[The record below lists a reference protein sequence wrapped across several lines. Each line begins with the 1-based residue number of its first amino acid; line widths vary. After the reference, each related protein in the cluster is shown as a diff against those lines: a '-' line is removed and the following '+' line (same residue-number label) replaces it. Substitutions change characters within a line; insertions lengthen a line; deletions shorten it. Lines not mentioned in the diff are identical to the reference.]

1 MAGRRDALAELD
13 ELERVFAALA
23 HASRRQILLVLH
35 ARGDRVNAGDI
46 ARRFSCAW
54 PTTTRHLR
62 VLERAGLVRTRQSGR
77 ERLYELERE
86 RLVAVLGGWLRHFS
100 PRAEHPGTG
109 ARERR
114 SDGGRTRAGLR

>member
-1 MAGRRDALAELD
+1 MTVRRDALAELD
-13 ELERVFAALA
+13 DLENVFAALA

-46 ARRFSCAW
+46 ARRFACAW

-77 ERLYELERE
+77 ERFYELDRG
-86 RLVAVLGGWLRHFS
+86 RVLAVVGGWLGHFAPAEAPRGS
-100 PRAEHPGTG
+100 PAARSEARRA
-109 ARERR
+109 R
-114 SDGGRTRAGLR
+114 SRVR